1 MKKLKFLGAVAMA
14 TVLLTS
20 CLDGGKNEQN
30 FPAYGVLS
38 YESKFSKNMFFTA
51 DEVAYN
57 VPTLANDPNF
67 IGDSECLF
75 IPSLYINLDGQEN
88 ANAAS
93 NGYYTATAPSG
104 YTKLD
109 KYSIIPSLTDTI
121 KPLDNELVLKDV
133 AQGGYNK
140 IKNFLF
146 LSLTYPTVVND
157 QKNRFELSYNY
168 NQEPVVVDSKRVYDF
183 FIRVVKIEDGK
194 GATLQNATQVVAFD
208 GRNEFSRLLN
218 IEKASNAESLNL
230 RLNYVK
236 EFDKDTTRITSWG
249 TEIIKFA
256 IPKES

>member
-1 MKKLKFLGAVAMA
+1 MKNLKFLGVVAMA

-20 CLDGGKNEQN
+20 CLDGGKNEAD
-30 FPAYGVLS
+30 FTAYGVLS
-38 YESKFSKNMFFTA
+38 YDSKFGKNMFFIA
-51 DEVAYN
+51 DEVPYYVAA
-57 VPTLANDPNF
+57 LANDPNF
-67 IGDSECLF
+67 MGDGECLVA
-75 IPSLYINLDGQEN
+75 NLHVDRDSPEY
-88 ANAAS
+88 ADATS
-93 NGYYTATAPSG
+93 KGYYVATTPSG
-104 YTKLD
+104 YSKLD
-109 KYSIIPSLTDTI
+109 KYSIIPSLTDTV
-121 KPLDNELVLKDV
+121 KPLDKELTLKDV
-133 AQGGYNK
+133 AQSGYSK

-157 QKNRFELSYNY
+157 QKNRFDLSYNY
-168 NQEPVVVDSKRVYDF
+168 SQEPVVVDGKRVYDF
-183 FIRVVKIEDGK
+183 FIRVVKTEDGK
-194 GATLQNATQVVAFD
+194 GATLQNATQVVTFD

>member
-20 CLDGGKNEQN
+20 CLDGGKNEQD
-30 FPAYGVLS
+30 FTAHGVLS

-51 DEVAYN
+51 DEVAYY
-57 VPTLANDPNF
+57 VPALANDPNF
-67 IGDSECLF
+67 MGDGECLVANLNLNFDSE
-75 IPSLYINLDGQEN
+75 EN
-88 ANAAS
+88 ANAS
-93 NGYYTATAPSG
+93 SKGYYTATAPNG
-104 YTKLD
+104 YSKLD

-121 KPLDNELVLKDV
+121 KPLDNELTLRDV
-133 AQGGYNK
+133 AQSGYSK

-146 LSLTYPTVVND
+146 LSVTYPTVVND
-157 QKNRFELSYNY
+157 QKNRFDLSYNY
-168 NQEPVVVDSKRVYDF
+168 SQEPVVVEGKRVYDF
-183 FIRVVKIEDGK
+183 FIRVVKTEDGK
-194 GATLQNATQVVAFD
+194 GATLQNATQVVTFD